1 MATSPNYSWPEPD
14 NTSLVKDGA
23 LAIRNLGDAIDT
35 TTKALNPSTTLG
47 DIEYRSATAN
57 TNTRLPI
64 GSTGNVLTVTGGVP
78 VWATPASGANTGM
91 TLISNTT
98 TTGTSTIQITGLGS
112 YDSIVILAEWTPTS
126 AAFGRVRLNNNSSS
140 VYRTKQSRIFRNA
153 TGDLITQNYMETLSL
168 NDAMIGFSTAAS
180 NTSGGSG
187 GGSNPTSNYRIEAT
201 GLKSTTGFKAFTAT
215 QQLWNGSLDLFYQ
228 NTGIFESTT
237 AVTTVDFILSAGNF
251 GATNIRVYGA

>member
-1 MATSPNYSWPEPD
+1 MPTPTDLVTDLPADFEVFGQAVDTTMATMLPKTVID
-14 NTSLVKDGA
+14 AKGDLIAGTAADTVA
-23 LAIRNLGDAIDT
+23 RLAVGTNGQVLKANSSAATGLEWGD
-35 TTKALNPSTTLG
+35 
-47 DIEYRSATAN
+47 
-57 TNTRLPI
+57 
-64 GSTGNVLTVTGGVP
+64 
-78 VWATPASGANTGM
+78 SGTNTGM
-91 TLISNTT
+91 TLISAVT
-98 TTGTSTIQITGLGS
+98 TTGVSTIQVTGLGS
-112 YDSIVILAEWTPTS
+112 YDRIVILAEWTPTS

-153 TGDLITQNYMETLSL
+153 TGDLITQNYMEPLAL
-168 NDAMIGFSTAAS
+168 NDAMIGFSTAATNS
-180 NTSGGSG
+180 GGGSG

-228 NTGIFESTT
+228 STGIFESTT

>member
-64 GSTGNVLTVTGGVP
+64 GSNGNVLTVTAGVP
-78 VWATPASGANTGM
+78 AWAAPAGGGTGM
-91 TLISNTT
+91 TLISAIT
-98 TTGTSTIQITGLGS
+98 TTGVSTIQVTGLGS
-112 YDSIVILAEWTPTS
+112 YDRIVILAQWTPTS

-140 VYRTKQSRIFRNA
+140 VYRTKQSRIFRNSS
-153 TGDLITQNYMETLSL
+153 GDLITQNHMELL
-168 NDAMIGFSTAAS
+168 AFNDAMIGFSTAAS
-180 NTSGGSG
+180 STSGGSG
-187 GGSNPTSNYRIEAT
+187 GGSNPTSNYRIDVN
-201 GLKSTTGFKAFTAT
+201 GLKSTTGFKTFEAT

-237 AVTTVDFILSAGNF
+237 AVTTLDFVLSAGNF
-251 GATNIRVYGA
+251 GATDIRVYGA